1 MAEPGGKT
9 KAASVAAVLALGAA
23 LRLWALGFGMPVVSN
38 FYVRPDESL
47 IVQAAL
53 LFFERHGHPQFFA
66 YPALLTELCAVLF
79 AAIPEEFA
87 ANPSAYFLA
96 VRSVSAAAGIATV
109 GVVYL
114 IARRFF
120 PWAWALSAAA
130 FYAVAPLPVRDAHFG
145 VTDTLMTLLV
155 ALALWMAVRHAQEA
169 EPRSRLW
176 VGTSLLFGLAISTK
190 YTAVLVAPALLV
202 SALAGRAL
210 IQDARH
216 GRAFARRV
224 TQAVAIAA
232 VVFFALNPY
241 ILLRA
246 REVLDTALGM
256 IHVFYG
262 GAAGLPESAWSWS
275 GAALQVLRPLAWGPG
290 SWLALPLAACSAI
303 WLLRRGERTPGL
315 AVLAWGV
322 FPFLLALLPFRH
334 PLPFRYLLPALPGLA
349 VLAVFAAFRLARRR
363 RLAVPVAAVG
373 GVVFLWQLALS
384 TVLVSTL
391 AKEDTR
397 TLAGQW
403 IAANVSRETPIV
415 MLGAPEG
422 EPQVSESAASLE
434 RRIAYVYRLYG
445 EQSGMIVSELYRVLQ
460 AGAPEGYEIYRNP
473 ASTEAPAGDFL
484 LVVSEYPMRAVEGS
498 GAGGSVADGNVEGRV
513 KEFGEA
519 RERVEFDP
527 INGPMQDASFDPSDA
542 FYLPMN
548 PWGKVERPGP
558 RLKLFRMTRTTLP

>member
-23 LRLWALGFGMPVVSN
+23 LRLWALGFGLPVVSN

-79 AAIPEEFA
+79 AAIPDEFA

-96 VRSVSAAAGIATV
+96 VRAVSAAAGIATI

-114 IARRFF
+114 IARRFC

-130 FYAVAPLPVRDAHFG
+130 LYAVAPLPVRDAQFG

-169 EPRSRLW
+169 EPRARLW
-176 VGTSLLFGLAISTK
+176 VWTSLLFGLAISTK

-202 SALAGRAL
+202 SALAGTTSV
-210 IQDARH
+210 QDARDC
-216 GRAFARRV
+216 RAFARRV
-224 TQAVAIAA
+224 ALTAAIAGT
-232 VVFFALNPY
+232 VFFALNPY

-256 IHVFYG
+256 VHVFYG
-262 GAAGLPESAWSWS
+262 GAAGLPESVWSWS

-290 SWLALPLAACSAI
+290 GWLALPLAACSAI
-303 WLLRRGERTPGL
+303 WLFRRRERPGL
-315 AVLAWGV
+315 AVLVFGV

-334 PLPFRYLLPALPGLA
+334 PLPFRYVLPALPGLA
-349 VLAVFAAFRLARRR
+349 VLAVYAAFRLARRR
-363 RLAVPVAAVG
+363 GFTVAVAAVG
-373 GVVFLWQLALS
+373 SAVFTWQLALS
-384 TVLVSTL
+384 IALVSTL
-391 AKEDTR
+391 AREDTR

-403 IAANVSRETPIV
+403 IAANVSRATPIV
-415 MLGAPEG
+415 LLGAPEG
-422 EPQVSESAASLE
+422 EPQLSESAASLD
-434 RRIAYVYRLYG
+434 RRIVYVSRLYG
-445 EQSGMIVSELYRVLQ
+445 EQSGRIVSELYRVLQ

-484 LVVSEYPMRAVEGS
+484 LVVSEYPLRAVE
-498 GAGGSVADGNVEGRV
+498 GSVADGNVERHV

-519 RERVEFDP
+519 RDRVAFDP
-527 INGPMQDASFDPSDA
+527 VTGPMRDAVLDPSDA

-558 RLKLFRMTRTTLP
+558 RLKLYRMSRTAPPKRLP